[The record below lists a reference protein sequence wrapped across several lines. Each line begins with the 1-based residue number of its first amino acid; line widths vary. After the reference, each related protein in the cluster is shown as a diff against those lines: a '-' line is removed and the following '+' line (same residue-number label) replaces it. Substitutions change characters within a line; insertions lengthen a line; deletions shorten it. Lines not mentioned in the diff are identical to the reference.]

1 MKIIEQ
7 KIEFEGRRISVR
19 QDRIVDESGRE
30 TSREAVVHPGA
41 VCIVALPSPDTVVL
55 VRQYRHATGEVL
67 IELPAGTLEKGEAPV
82 DTARRELEEET
93 GYRAAQLYT
102 RGTFYT
108 SPGISNELMY
118 LYEARDLVAGE
129 QRLDEGEEIE
139 VSIVRR
145 TEALQMIRDGR
156 IRDAKSLVGLMTVF
170 ASPC

>member
-156 IRDAKSLVGLMTVF
+156 IRDAKSLAGLMTVF